1 MSVLSRTVAR
11 ISLTPV
17 KGFALVHPD
26 EVQLTP
32 SGVMGDRRFLLVDA
46 DGNRLRSS
54 LTAWP
59 IVVSAAYD
67 AAHERLEMRFPDGAV
82 VEDSA
87 AGSGPLRMWNFHGG
101 RVGRGRVVEGQWND
115 RLSALAGHDVR
126 VVRPDEPETLR
137 EAPVTLVSRASVERL
152 EREAAGRV
160 DARRFR
166 MLFDLDGCAEHE
178 EDTWDGRRLRVGDA
192 VLRVGGPVP
201 RCAATTRDPE
211 TGERDLDTLR
221 LIKGYRGVRD
231 GEAIDFG
238 VYAAVEQ
245 PGRVRVG
252 DAVEPM

>member
-1 MSVLSRTVAR
+1 MRSVAC
-11 ISLTPV
+11 ISVTPV

-26 EVQLTP
+26 RVELTP
-32 SGVMGDRRFLLVDA
+32 AGVVEDRRFLLVDA
-46 DGNRLRSS
+46 DGKRLRSS
-54 LTAWP
+54 TTAWP
-59 IVVSAAYD
+59 IVVSGEYD
-67 AAHERLEMRFPDGAV
+67 ADSEVLRLQFPDGAV

-87 AGSGPLRMWNFHGG
+87 LGSGAVHEWDFHHGAA
-101 RVGRGRVVEGQWND
+101 GRGQVVEGEWND

-126 VVRPDEPETLR
+126 IVRPETTDDLR

-152 EREAAGRV
+152 EREAGAAV

-178 EDTWDGRRLRVGDA
+178 EDSWEGRQLRVGEA

-201 RCAATTRDPE
+201 RCAATTRHPE
-211 TGERDLDTLR
+211 SGERDLDTLR

-238 VYAAVEQ
+238 VYAVIEQ

-252 DAVEPM
+252 DPVEPL

>member
-1 MSVLSRTVAR
+1 MSVPAKTVGR
-11 ISLTPV
+11 ISVTPV
-17 KGFALVHPD
+17 KGFSLLHP
-26 EVQLTP
+26 EHVKLTRD
-32 SGVMGDRRFLLVDA
+32 GVVGDRRFLLADA

-59 IVVSAAYD
+59 IVVSGEYD
-67 AAHERLEMRFPDGAV
+67 ADAERLRVRFPDGVV

-87 AGSGPLRMWNFHGG
+87 LGGGPVLEWNFHHGA
-101 RVGRGRVVEGQWND
+101 VGRGRVVEGEWND

-126 VVRPDEPETLR
+126 IVRPEEPAGVR
-137 EAPVTLVSRASVERL
+137 EAPVTLVSRASVARL
-152 EREAAGRV
+152 EREAGGAV

-166 MLFDLDGCAEHE
+166 MLFDLDGCEEHE
-178 EDTWDGRRLRVGDA
+178 EDTWDGRLVRVGEA

-201 RCAATTRDPE
+201 RCAATTRDPD

-221 LIKGYRGVRD
+221 LIKGYRGVRN

-252 DAVEPM
+252 DPVEPL